1 MRGRRQRRRTT
12 WARKVTSF
20 LFLLQL
26 IPAHAAMPSAAQ
38 SQASIRL
45 ALNLKNLRRHDA
57 SITDIVGSASYATA
71 YWNVGGDWVRPC
83 RFETSYELI
92 RRALVVGED
101 QYRGPHVPVQSV
113 SSSNPPVQARAH
125 WDVCTCRSR
134 EPTYGFFILNR
145 NGLEN
150 ILEDLTAESE
160 VRMEGEFILFEPF
173 AEAGESRGRRMRPRQ
188 LICTTCRA
196 RDWNLGL

>member
-1 MRGRRQRRRTT
+1 VDGRRENRRTT
-12 WARKVTSF
+12 WARKVPSF
-20 LFLLQL
+20 LFLPELT
-26 IPAHAAMPSAAQ
+26 PAHAAMPPAPQ

-71 YWNVGGDWVRPC
+71 YWNVGGDWVRPLILVPC
-83 RFETSYELI
+83 LELMQ
-92 RRALVVGED
+92 RALDAGED
-101 QYRGPHVPVQSV
+101 QHRGPHVPVQSV
-113 SSSNPPVQARAH
+113 SSSIPPTPARAH
-125 WDVCTCRSR
+125 RDVCAGRSR
-134 EPTYGFFILNR
+134 EPKYGFFILNR

-173 AEAGESRGRRMRPRQ
+173 AEAGGSHTSR
-188 LICTTCRA
+188 TT
-196 RDWNLGL
+196 